1 MKIAAHTLA
10 CPDLEL
16 LDAIALF
23 AELGFDAVEILVDHD
38 YPCAIPP
45 GTPDSALAEWRQ
57 RFDAL
62 DLPCVHVTPYVR
74 ELDQPDEHRRR
85 AAISAV
91 EDAIRIAHGLGAS
104 GVRILAG
111 RRTDD
116 APSERE
122 GLFVHSMREL
132 ARTASAEGIHLN
144 IETKGWSFAHDA
156 RSMLRLL
163 ETIGSP
169 AVGILLDPAN
179 QVMDGEDP
187 TQDLALQV
195 PFVRHVHFKDAAE
208 GPAGDSHAGAA
219 TLLRPAGEGSVPWR
233 TILHALREGGY
244 AGHVSIEY
252 ERRWHPSIL
261 PPARAGLAEELKRLR
276 GMLSAAYDRTQ
287 SEVAEP

>member
-16 LDAIALF
+16 PDAVALF
-23 AELGFDAVEILVDHD
+23 ADLGFDAVEILVDHD

-45 GTPDSALAEWRQ
+45 GATDADLAAWRQ

-62 DLPCVHVTPYVR
+62 GLPCVHVTPYVR

-85 AAISAV
+85 AAISAI
-91 EDAIRIAHGLGAS
+91 EDAIRIARGVGAS

-111 RRTDD
+111 RRMDE
-116 APSERE
+116 ALSERE
-122 GLFVHSMREL
+122 DLFVHSMREL
-132 ARTASAEGIHLN
+132 ARTASARGIHLN
-144 IETKGWSFAHDA
+144 IETKGWSFAHDG
-156 RSMLRLL
+156 RSMVRLL

-187 TQDLALQV
+187 TQELALQV
-195 PFVRHVHFKDAAE
+195 PFVRHVHFKDAAR
-208 GPAGDSHAGAA
+208 GPAADPHDGAA

-233 TILHALREGGY
+233 AILRALRQGGY

-276 GMLSAAYDRTQ
+276 AMLGDSHDLTQ
-287 SEVAEP
+287 SEVGEP